1 MHIAKFVAGF
11 GIIAILGISF
21 VAYFALQSNYEQELR
36 STMFEQYKQTQVQY
50 ARSVSQNIGSDLDS
64 LMDNL
69 KTLSAYPTIQNGDF
83 TGAKADKLLQA
94 TYNQTL
100 QSANV
105 DGLFLVD
112 RNGKIVNYVSNSTHK
127 PNLVGYDLSHF
138 GAYREYLANGRKPT
152 FSNAYILPEDGR
164 LRVALLY
171 PIYNQDTGEYL
182 AAIRMPLVLHDFLS
196 KYGNL
201 DDINSQ
207 YIVVLDKNATFLST
221 PLKSN
226 VGVNYFSNQNQ
237 AIIANPLD
245 VEHFRTVLSGKEHT
259 ALFAIKNYGE
269 RLNTGEP
276 IILDG
281 KQQYSVFVVTPTAA
295 IYSQIDSVIAE
306 QRTVFYVLQAGIAA
320 GIGIAVFFL
329 VRWNGALER
338 AVKKRTVDLQH
349 ANKDLEDANQK
360 LKQQDQMQR
369 EFINIAAHE
378 LRTPI
383 QPIIVTTELLGISP
397 EVKEDEAE
405 QVVEVTKGDL
415 SIIARNAKRLE
426 RLSSD
431 ILDVI
436 RIESSSF
443 RLEKQE
449 FDLGMLVKQA
459 VEDSRRQATE
469 GVEIRL
475 ANDQHISVFA
485 DKQRI
490 TQVLSNLLN
499 NAIRFTKPQG
509 TIYVA
514 VQTIQGKDE
523 NNQVKVTVTD
533 TGSGID
539 RAVLPRL
546 FTKFSSTVKADSGT
560 GLGLYICKSIIDAHG
575 GLIWGENNPNN
586 KGAAFGF
593 IIPTKPIENQSHADV
608 LARAVEKHESLQS
621 DSVYSLARKAFGNV
635 D

>member
-1 MHIAKFVAGF
+1 MSISNFASMFSQRSGMGQSIAG
-11 GIIAILGISF
+11 
-21 VAYFALQSNYEQELR
+21 
-36 STMFEQYKQTQVQY
+36 
-50 ARSVSQNIGSDLDS
+50 SVIGSIMGYAMQNMMNRGIGSFLHSRGQNKDS
-64 LMDNL
+64 MNTALNQIQTETANNPDHQLVQQIKSSTGIQDDN
-69 KTLSAYPTIQNGDF
+69 
-83 TGAKADKLLQA
+83 QA
-94 TYNQTL
+94 
-100 QSANV
+100 
-105 DGLFLVD
+105 
-112 RNGKIVNYVSNSTHK
+112 R
-127 PNLVGYDLSHF
+127 
-138 GAYREYLANGRKPT
+138 
-152 FSNAYILPEDGR
+152 
-164 LRVALLY
+164 
-171 PIYNQDTGEYL
+171 
-182 AAIRMPLVLHDFLS
+182 
-196 KYGNL
+196 
-201 DDINSQ
+201 Q
-207 YIVVLDKNATFLST
+207 YI
-221 PLKSN
+221 
-226 VGVNYFSNQNQ
+226 Q
-237 AIIANPLD
+237 
-245 VEHFRTVLSGKEHT
+245 
-259 ALFAIKNYGE
+259 
-269 RLNTGEP
+269 
-276 IILDG
+276 
-281 KQQYSVFVVTPTAA
+281 
-295 IYSQIDSVIAE
+295 
-306 QRTVFYVLQAGIAA
+306 QAGIAA

-621 DSVYSLARKAFGNV
+621 DSVYSLARKAFGKA